1 MWSYIPQVYWVN
13 VSIYHC
19 GWLSWTLL
27 LVVVRIDEMMGVVV
41 SSVVLSITDTV
52 TMIDL
57 VVERMVKNILYQV
70 SPVGVD
76 DQHRLN

>member
-1 MWSYIPQVYWVN
+1 
-13 VSIYHC
+13 
-19 GWLSWTLL
+19 
-27 LVVVRIDEMMGVVV
+27 MMGVVV